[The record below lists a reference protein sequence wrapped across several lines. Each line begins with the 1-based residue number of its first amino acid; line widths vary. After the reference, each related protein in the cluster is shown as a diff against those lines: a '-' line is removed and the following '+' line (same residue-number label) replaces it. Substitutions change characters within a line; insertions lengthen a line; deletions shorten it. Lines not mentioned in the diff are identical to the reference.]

1 MVTTT
6 CGRRIT
12 EMSTFSLPFV
22 SDLRAM
28 VVVGITAGRCECVS
42 WLTLELFAG
51 KLLQAAAAAAAER
64 QQMRSQC
71 ESLETERKEHLCCAL
86 ACFDLI

>member
-6 CGRRIT
+6 CGRLIT
-12 EMSTFSLPFV
+12 EMSTFTLPFV
-22 SDLRAM
+22 SERA
-28 VVVGITAGRCECVS
+28 VIFVGVTAGRCECVS
-42 WLTLELFAG
+42 WLTPELFAG
-51 KLLQAAAAAAAER
+51 TLLQAAAAAAAER

-71 ESLETERKEHLCCAL
+71 ESLETELKEPLCRAL